1 LIYARFG
8 DYEKAVDTYEDALSI
23 YRNVPLDQSLRIAKT
38 LNHLS
43 LAIIKSEG
51 DNGDNC
57 KSLQYLQLAQ
67 QIYEDKGE
75 TNGEHYVDVLF
86 NLGAAYIKQDAIV
99 EAITSYEDA
108 LTVSCVALGRDHIRT
123 SVILEKLGSCLI
135 RTREH
140 TEAMEFLEEGLEVR
154 KKHARCNDLISA
166 DIHFAMGIIHCE
178 SGKLNDALDSYEE
191 AMRIRCIQLG
201 DNHIEVAQIL
211 NNIGSVFARNGEYQ
225 RALKPWQ
232 RALEMY
238 RLSGLEEDHQKVAIT
253 MGNIALSKNLVS
265 IKEQSGL
272 EYGVRKVGSW

>member
-1 LIYARFG
+1 
-8 DYEKAVDTYEDALSI
+8 
-23 YRNVPLDQSLRIAKT
+23 
-38 LNHLS
+38 
-43 LAIIKSEG
+43 
-51 DNGDNC
+51 
-57 KSLQYLQLAQ
+57 
-67 QIYEDKGE
+67 
-75 TNGEHYVDVLF
+75 LF

-154 KKHARCNDLISA
+154 KKHARYNDLVSA